1 LSSITIGN
9 VIINWLGHAGFMIK
23 GDDRV
28 IYIDPYLPADD
39 IPFEDMADILL
50 ITQEHDEHCHPDSIR
65 KVRKPDATTLVPES
79 VSLEFRGDARRVNSG
94 DSLVGELS
102 IKGVGIEVV
111 PAYIGKEIPGPSEG
125 GVGYIIEVGGIRI
138 YHAGDTGIVQGMEGL
153 SVDVVLLPI
162 GGTSVMDEE
171 KAAEAAVLLS
181 PKMVIPMH
189 YSPEAGNV
197 NPEKFAELVRS
208 KAPDIDVL
216 ILDPL

>member
-1 LSSITIGN
+1 
-9 VIINWLGHAGFMIK
+9 MIK

-28 IYIDPYLPADD
+28 IYIDPYLPPDD

-50 ITQEHDEHCHPDSIR
+50 ITQEHDGHCHPDSIR
-65 KVRKPDATTLVPES
+65 KVRKPDATTLIPES
-79 VSLEFRGDARRVNSG
+79 VSLEFRGDARRVTAG

-111 PAYIGKEIPGPSEG
+111 PAYVGEKIPDAAEG

-138 YHAGDTGIVQGMEGL
+138 YHTGDTGITSGMSGL
-153 SVDVVLLPI
+153 SVDVALIPI
-162 GGTSVMDEE
+162 GGASPMDYE
-171 KAAEAAVLLS
+171 KAAEAAVLIS
-181 PKMVIPMH
+181 PKVVIPMH
-189 YSPEAGNV
+189 YNLESEDA

-208 KAPDIDVL
+208 KTPDIDVM

>member
-1 LSSITIGN
+1 M
-9 VIINWLGHAGFMIK
+9 IIKWLGHAGFMIK

-28 IYIDPYLPADD
+28 IYIDPYLPSGD

-50 ITQEHDEHCHPDSIR
+50 ITQEYDGHCHPDSIR

-79 VSLEFRGDARRVNSG
+79 VSLEFRGDARRVTAG

-111 PAYIGKEIPGPSEG
+111 PVYVGEEIPESAEG

-138 YHAGDTGIVQGMEGL
+138 YHTGDTGITPGMNGL
-153 SVDVVLLPI
+153 SVDVALIPI
-162 GGTSVMDEE
+162 GGASPMDDE
-171 KAAEAAVLLS
+171 KAAEAAVLIS

-189 YSPEAGNV
+189 YNPDSGDA

-208 KAPDIDVL
+208 KTPDIDVT